1 MNDATE
7 ESRLDCLEYILCFL
21 NAGLI
26 LLHLYLDFF
35 NLTHG
40 IDKGYGHS
48 FPLCSYVLIGAYL
61 LVVLATDIFMIRC
74 RQFELCK
81 TLRKYWGSAC
91 IALIVVGVLHFAL
104 DRLMEIS
111 FLCLLY
117 TPFLVLVPLL
127 EFLGVPPSG
136 ETTLFS
142 IAAVGAFCLF
152 NWAVCRFAVKEEKQE
167 NIP

>member
-1 MNDATE
+1 ME
-7 ESRLDCLEYILCFL
+7 ETRLDRLECILCFL
-21 NAGLI
+21 NAGLV
-26 LLHLYLDFF
+26 LLHLYLDLF

-48 FPLCSYVLIGAYL
+48 FPLRSYVLIGAYL
-61 LVVLATDIFMIRC
+61 LVVLTTDVFMIRY
-74 RQFELCK
+74 RKFELSRA
-81 TLRKYWGSAC
+81 LRRYWGSAC
-91 IALIVVGVLHFAL
+91 IALIVVGVLHFAM
-104 DRLMEIS
+104 DRLVEIS

-117 TPFLVLVPLL
+117 APFMVLVPLL

-142 IAAVGAFCLF
+142 IAAVGGFCLF

-167 NIP
+167 DTP